1 MKLTLNKLLSVF
13 LLLAVL
19 LALTACSS
27 LSAEQA
33 DGGGFTETY
42 PSQFLSGD
50 VYILKANERIAGNI
64 SGVGTTLIIQDGA
77 FVTGDIS
84 LIGGD
89 LDIEGQ
95 VNGNVNVLAGTA
107 KFGDPAHVKGNL
119 NQIFNQTDI
128 SPKAVID
135 GEINTFVIPLSG
147 DQNFGKNVTNLLEWL
162 KPAVWLLLQF
172 IRIVGMIVFALVAT
186 ALFRQPTF
194 NALHAV
200 RKSPAVAWGAG
211 LLTIFSL
218 PIISI
223 VLIVTVCLSPVGLI
237 FIVLLLICEIWSW
250 TIISN
255 MVGIQMT
262 RWLHLEWSPEGA
274 AVFGALLVGVII
286 SAISL
291 LPIAGFLINLFFCS
305 LGLGGILLSRFGTS
319 SA

>member
-1 MKLTLNKLLSVF
+1 MKSTLNKLIALSLIVAAIF
-13 LLLAVL
+13 
-19 LALTACSS
+19 ALVACSS
-27 LSAEQA
+27 LPAAQA
-33 DGGGFTETY
+33 DGEGYTETY

-50 VYILKANERIAGNI
+50 VYILKSNERIAGNI
-64 SGVGTTLIIQDGA
+64 SGVGTTLIIQEGA
-77 FVTGDIS
+77 LVTGDIS
-84 LIGGD
+84 LIGGN

-107 KFGDPAHVKGNL
+107 KLGDSAYVKGNL

-162 KPAVWLLLQF
+162 KPTIWLLLQF
-172 IRIVGMIVFALVAT
+172 IRIVGLIVFTLIAT
-186 ALFRQPTF
+186 ALFKQPTF
-194 NALHAV
+194 NVIHAV

-223 VLIVTVCLSPVGLI
+223 VLIVTICLSPIGVILLI
-237 FIVLLLICEIWSW
+237 ALLICVVWSW
-250 TIISN
+250 TVISN

-262 RWLHLEWSPEGA
+262 RWLHLEWSPEGT
-274 AVFGALLVGVII
+274 AVFGALLVGITI

-319 SA
+319 SL